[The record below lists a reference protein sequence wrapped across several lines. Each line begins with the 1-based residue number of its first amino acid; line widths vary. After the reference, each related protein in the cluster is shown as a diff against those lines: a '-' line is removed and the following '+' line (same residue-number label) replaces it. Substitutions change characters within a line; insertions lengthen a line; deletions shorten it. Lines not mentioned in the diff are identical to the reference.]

1 MPRKS
6 RTELAL
12 IPHLRDHHRRISPPV
27 GMSPEETALFKEI
40 VEAAPA
46 MHFCQSDAPLLRS
59 YCQAVILSSLAYEAA
74 MESPNAIKDWQ
85 LCTKTVAMLATK
97 LRLTVQ
103 ARVDPKSLT

>member
-59 YCQAVILSSLAYEAA
+59 RHSLLVGIRSRDGKPERDQRLAA
-74 MESPNAIKDWQ
+74 MHQDGRHAG
-85 LCTKTVAMLATK
+85 L
-97 LRLTVQ
+97 Q
-103 ARVDPKSLT
+103 AAADGAGSG